1 MTDYLTFV
9 GTALNKQPRQ
19 LFEIATRTVKSSV
32 LPRLP
37 IDVDA
42 RYENRIPD
50 EFTPR
55 IDAIRQN
62 TVRLQESTVE
72 NRDKYTSEVTAA
84 IDGEITFLNETISFK
99 NGTAVSVDAPEVLEQ
114 SLHWKLK
121 CWGFEHLKPVWLSSH
136 APSAVSDDEIAVH
149 RAWLEDW
156 KCAHPIA
163 NNTGYLRRY
172 WMPHSVCLRI
182 LNWARYDSL
191 FADRLDDQF
200 RKDIRRFVYKN
211 AAFLS
216 DNVEHGVGGNHLIEN
231 AVALVVAGVYADEP
245 AWRRQGHRIFIKAA
259 ENQFFE
265 DGGHIERSPMYH
277 LIVCQRFLT
286 AVDLLESL
294 DEGSAEIRRT
304 AADGIEFVERLRPP
318 DDRIPLL
325 NDSVFG
331 EALPLPSCLRYA
343 RAVGIEVIS
352 DDTTEQRGR
361 SLAESGLYWFGDGGT
376 RLLVAAHEVT
386 VPHLPGHAHVHP
398 GQVCLWVDGKRVLTD
413 TGVFE
418 YAAGPRRQRSRSV
431 RSHSTVQ
438 VGETEP
444 VRLASSFWLWG
455 GLNPEVEYRE
465 NRRLRM
471 AYDVNGI
478 GRPTYDHERVIESEP
493 DGWHIIDRIDSEVE
507 PVVSRLHVHPK
518 CEIVFENDG
527 GQVSIVNDEG
537 TLIVNVKELERT
549 EIDVESAP
557 YYPEYGEEQSRAAI
571 VVSRKRPGTFG
582 ARLSMPASR
591 FRAD

>member
-1 MTDYLTFV
+1 MSDYLTLA

-19 LFEIATRTVKSSV
+19 LLGIATRTVKSSV

-37 IDVDA
+37 IDIDA
-42 RYENRIPD
+42 RYENRIP
-50 EFTPR
+50 EELTTRTEP
-55 IDAIRQN
+55 IRQN
-62 TVRLQESTVE
+62 TVRLQESTVA
-72 NRDKYTSEVTAA
+72 NRDEYANEAA
-84 IDGEITFLNETISFK
+84 AAVEGEISFLNETVLFEDGAS
-99 NGTAVSVDAPEVLEQ
+99 VSVDAPEVLDH

-121 CWGFEHLKPVWLSSH
+121 CWGFEHLKPIWLSSH
-136 APSAVSDDEIAVH
+136 DPSVVSDDEIAVH
-149 RAWLEDW
+149 QAWLEDW
-156 KCAHPIA
+156 IGNHPIA
-163 NNTGYLRRY
+163 SNTRYLRRY

-200 RKDIRRFVYKN
+200 RDEIRRFVYKN

-216 DNVEHGVGGNHLIEN
+216 DNVEHGVGGNHLVEN
-231 AVALVVAGVYADEP
+231 AVALVVAGVYADES
-245 AWRRQGHRIFIKAA
+245 AWRRQGRRIFIRAA
-259 ENQFFE
+259 ENQFFG

-294 DEGSAEIRRT
+294 GEGSEEIGRA

-331 EALPLPSCLRYA
+331 EALPLLSCLRYA
-343 RAVGIEVIS
+343 RAVGIDIIS
-352 DDTTEQRGR
+352 DVTMEQSGR
-361 SLAESGLYWFGDGGT
+361 SLAESGYYWLGDGDT

-418 YAAGPRRQRSRSV
+418 YAAGPRRQRARSIQ
-431 RSHSTVQ
+431 SHNTVQ
-438 VGETEP
+438 VGDTEP

-455 GLNPEVEYRE
+455 ELDPTVRIETQPEKIEFSYS
-465 NRRLRM
+465 
-471 AYDVNGI
+471 AGGI
-478 GRPTYDHERVIESEP
+478 GQLEYHHGRVIENNSGVWTITDKVNTGDP
-493 DGWHIIDRIDSEVE
+493 AVGRFHIDPNYDVVHLGETLEVQDEDSESVLSVNPYGCRDVLVE
-507 PVVSRLHVHPK
+507 
-518 CEIVFENDG
+518 
-527 GQVSIVNDEG
+527 
-537 TLIVNVKELERT
+537 
-549 EIDVESAP
+549 ESP
-557 YYPEYGEEQSRAAI
+557 YYPAYGVEMRRDVITFTSRGSSEFGVAVQQS
-571 VVSRKRPGTFG
+571 
-582 ARLSMPASR
+582 
-591 FRAD
+591 